1 MIRMIGL
8 STMFIGYGEIKG
20 FRLFKYMDTHCILA
34 LVLVSI
40 VVGIFP
46 DNYVGIL
53 LFYATLNVGGLGLLW
68 LWKLN

>member
-8 STMFIGYGEIKG
+8 STMFVAYGEIKG

-40 VVGIFP
+40 VVTVFP
-46 DNYVGIL
+46 EDYIRIL
-53 LFYATLNVGGLGLLW
+53 LFYASLNVGALALLRA
-68 LWKLN
+68 WKLN

>member
-1 MIRMIGL
+1 
-8 STMFIGYGEIKG
+8 MFIGYGEIKG

-40 VVGIFP
+40 VVTVFP
-46 DNYVGIL
+46 EHYVSIL
-53 LFYATLNVGGLGLLW
+53 LFYATLNIAALVLVR